1 MKEESH
7 GMKVKKGKTLE
18 SNVES

>member
-7 GMKVKKGKTLE
+7 GMKVKKGKTLR